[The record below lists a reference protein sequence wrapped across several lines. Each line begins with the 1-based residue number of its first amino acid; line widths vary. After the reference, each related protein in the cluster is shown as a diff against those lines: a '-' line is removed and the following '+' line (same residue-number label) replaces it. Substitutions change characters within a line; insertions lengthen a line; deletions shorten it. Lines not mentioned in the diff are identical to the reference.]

1 MKNKVTRLMILSLLS
16 LGAVGCSGGNGN
28 SSSGGELHPS
38 GDEPWLGN
46 WERPDMPSEPEEEL
60 HFCEH
65 ACYECGKCLVDCE
78 DEVCKEK
85 CYELGN
91 RQQYVFNATDRRV
104 EKLGGVNIEGD
115 HIGNINQ
122 NPNVQIIY
130 HIQSEKETTVCIGAT
145 ISEMNESHYVTSDT
159 PIFINDTPFY
169 SRGYLK
175 AGGTTWTN
183 FFTVWL
189 GCVQLQ
195 AGENVIK
202 LTNPHADGQQYNFK
216 DFTFLSPSELSWYD
230 ASNMHPC
237 ESQNAEGKCTNY
249 DCNEW
254 NCLDKDETGWNS
266 LTIQGGDEKVLK
278 YYYDASGQEKTL
290 WNEGEQ
296 CIGNI
301 ANSLITKIYKQTI
314 IWAFEASEETYVRLT
329 LNTSTTSGG
338 TPFEDVFDMT
348 MNGEAIHTKG
358 ALATVE
364 SGAGWMTY
372 VDSKV
377 AYVKVQP
384 GVSTFMLVHK
394 DTNAGD
400 NIKHLNISYQKG
412 TITAA
417 QAQKPNS

>member
-1 MKNKVTRLMILSLLS
+1 MMLSIFS
-16 LGAVGCSGGNGN
+16 LGVMGCSSQGNGN
-28 SSSGGELHPS
+28 SSGGGILPS
-38 GDEPWLGN
+38 GEEPWIGN

-60 HFCEH
+60 HLCEH

-91 RQQYVFNATDRRV
+91 RQQYVFNATDRQV

-115 HIGNINQ
+115 HIGNINH
-122 NPNVQIIY
+122 NPNAQIIY
-130 HIQSEKETTVCIGAT
+130 HIEAPSDVTVCIGAT
-145 ISEMNESHYVTSDT
+145 ISEMNENHYITSDT
-159 PIFINDTPFY
+159 PIFINDEPFY

-175 AGGTTWTN
+175 AGGTIWTT
-183 FFTVWL
+183 FYTAWL
-189 GCVQLQ
+189 GCVQLKQ
-195 AGENVIK
+195 GENVIK
-202 LTNPHADGQQYNFK
+202 LTNPHSDGQQYNFK
-216 DFTFLSPSELSWYD
+216 DFTFLSPVELSWY
-230 ASNMHPC
+230 NEKEKHPC
-237 ESQNAEGKCTNY
+237 ETHNAEGKCINY

-278 YYYDASGQEKTL
+278 YFYDQSGNEKSL
-290 WNEGEQ
+290 WIEAEQ
-296 CIGNI
+296 CIGQI

-314 IWAFEASEETYVRLT
+314 IWSFEATEETYVGLT

-338 TPFEDVFDMT
+338 TPFMDVFDMT
-348 MNGEAIHTKG
+348 MNGEAIQTKG
-358 ALATVE
+358 CLGTVD
-364 SGAGWMTY
+364 SGAGWGTY

-377 AYVKVQP
+377 GYVKVQP
-384 GVSTFMLVHK
+384 GKNTFMLVHK

-400 NIKHLNISYQKG
+400 NIKYLTISYQKG
-412 TITAA
+412 TLTAA